1 MTRLE
6 GGEMTVLYRCKA
18 PTNFFCACGKVAREL
33 KAQGIDF
40 EQTRVPKQRTPEKR
54 AKVFELTG
62 QGYVPVLADDDGTA
76 RHGSQTIIARLR
88 GREAI
93 ASPVNG

>member
-1 MTRLE
+1 MI
-6 GGEMTVLYRCKA
+6 LYRCKA
-18 PTNFFCACGKVAREL
+18 PTNFFCPCGKVARAL

-40 EQTRVPKQRTPEKR
+40 EQIRVPKQRTPEKR

-62 QGYVPVLADDDGTA
+62 QGYVPVLVDDDGSAT
-76 RHGSQTIIARLR
+76 HGSEAIIARVR

-93 ASPVNG
+93 ASPAEGQAA